1 LYATY
6 RGDVDFYV
14 VYIREAH
21 PTDGW
26 QVGQNQRDKILF
38 EQPTSLDQRQQI
50 AHQMCTALKLSMPTL
65 IDGLDDKVNQA
76 YAGWPDRLYLVGRDG
91 KVAFKGAPGPAG
103 FRPHELEVALKE
115 IVPKPSRPPAAKGDP
130 AKDAAQKPSTTP
142 DNVAKPGAIHGGATK
157 P

>member
-1 LYATY
+1 MYATY
-6 RGDVDFYV
+6 RGDVEFYV

-26 QVGQNQRDKILF
+26 QVGQNERDKILF
-38 EQPTSLDQRQQI
+38 EQPTSLDERQQV

-91 KVAFKGAPGPAG
+91 KVAFKGGPGPGG
-103 FRPHELEVALKE
+103 FRPHDLEIALKE
-115 IVPKPSRPPAAKGDP
+115 TVPNPSRPPAPKGSAP
-130 AKDAAQKPSTTP
+130 KGS
-142 DNVAKPGAIHGGATK
+142 ATK
-157 P
+157 GSATKGSATKRARTTGQAD